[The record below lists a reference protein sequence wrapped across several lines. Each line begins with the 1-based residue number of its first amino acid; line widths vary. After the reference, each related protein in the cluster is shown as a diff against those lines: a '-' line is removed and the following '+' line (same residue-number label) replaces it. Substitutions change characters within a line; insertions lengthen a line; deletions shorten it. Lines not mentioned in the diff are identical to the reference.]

1 MKPYKSDRERKS
13 SVIQFRLNVAD
24 QQALSRISETT
35 GLSYANL
42 FRLRVLGDLIPPS
55 KIKEEILIGIAQQ
68 KKISVLKVS
77 DQEKDRM
84 FREWTDEQIAK
95 QTKLNAD
102 KTVKMMEKSVKKRKA
117 S

>member
-1 MKPYKSDRERKS
+1 
-13 SVIQFRLNVAD
+13 
-24 QQALSRISETT
+24 LSRISETT

-77 DQEKDRM
+77 DQEKDRL
-84 FREWTDEQIAK
+84 FRDWTNEQIEK
-95 QTKLNAD
+95 QTRANAD
-102 KTVKMMEKSVKKRKA
+102 KIVKQMENVARRKRAKK
-117 S
+117 